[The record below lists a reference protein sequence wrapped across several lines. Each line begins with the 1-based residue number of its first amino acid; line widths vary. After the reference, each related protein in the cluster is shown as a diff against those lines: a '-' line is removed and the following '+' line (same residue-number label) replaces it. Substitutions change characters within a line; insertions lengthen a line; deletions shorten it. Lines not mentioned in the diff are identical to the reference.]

1 MAEVVLRAQ
10 LAAAGLAGRITVD
23 SAGTG
28 DWHVGEPMSSPA
40 REALA
45 RRGYDGEAHRARQF
59 AVAWLPGRDLVLAM
73 DASNLKTLMPL
84 FGGPGGAPRGNTAR
98 TGPPEPE
105 RLELFGDVAELRGA
119 DVPDPYGGSA
129 ADYDQ
134 VLTMLERATPALVA
148 RLTAVV
154 AG

>member
-1 MAEVVLRAQ
+1 MAEVVLRAH

-59 AVAWLPGRDLVLAM
+59 AVAWLPRRDLVLAM
-73 DASNLKTLMPL
+73 DARNLQTL
-84 FGGPGGAPRGNTAR
+84 RHSTVR
-98 TGPPEPE
+98 TDPPEPE
-105 RLELFGDVAELRGA
+105 RLALFGDVADELRGA

-148 RLTAVV
+148 RLSAVV
-154 AG
+154 TG